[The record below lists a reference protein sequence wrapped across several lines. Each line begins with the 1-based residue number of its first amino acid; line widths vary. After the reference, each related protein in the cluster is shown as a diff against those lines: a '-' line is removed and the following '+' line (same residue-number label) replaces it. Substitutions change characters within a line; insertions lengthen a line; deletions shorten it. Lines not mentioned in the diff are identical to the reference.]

1 MIQKKLLELIEKKR
15 IRLIYIPLTLYWLL
29 LIFATSLPTASMPSV
44 GINDKFEHFGA
55 YFGLT
60 FLLVLTYRF
69 QGKFEG
75 LRRRPHLYSFITIA
89 LYGMVDEIH
98 QIFIPGRSCEFGD
111 FLADVIGGLIGLWL
125 TWLLLK
131 RGNNEGSADER
142 QKRSRHENGLTE
154 SEES

>member
-1 MIQKKLLELIEKKR
+1 MKIKNILELIEKKR
-15 IRLIYIPLTLYWLL
+15 IFFIYIPLTLYWLL

-60 FLLVLTYRF
+60 CLLVLTYRF

-75 LRRRPHLYSFITIA
+75 LRKRPHLYAFLTIA
-89 LYGMVDEIH
+89 FYGMIDEIH

-111 FLADVIGGLIGLWL
+111 FLADVIGGLIGLGL

-131 RGNNEGSADER
+131 QDDNRGGMTER
-142 QKRSRHENGLTE
+142 QSSMPESSLTE